1 MPSASP
7 ISLAARERL
16 RDHQAVTAKAVGGHA
31 AALARLETAA
41 SRRADV
47 VARQDV
53 LVAIAAAE
61 VASAVV
67 EAARVMGTD
76 VAATVLDLR
85 KTEVR
90 RILKEAQIKEAQ

>member
-31 AALARLETAA
+31 AALVRLETAA